1 MPSYCYTVGFT
12 EVQSKGLVAVLVQ
25 ICLQQNDRVLVQPR
39 DLNVLE
45 LQIKRD
51 IEQISHNQTL
61 LEKSNISQLRDAA
74 KELEKEIE
82 QLKVLL
88 KDEVKKVENGVKL
101 LKDEVKKV
109 ENGVK
114 LDINL
119 ERGRNKENETLVEQK
134 IKDTHNMIST
144 EVALLKISMETNKL
158 DLLKY
163 LTGSLTLIIPIIV
176 I

>member
-1 MPSYCYTVGFT
+1 MSAGGHRLSQKSLGKSDEPASPQPLLIGDTPLAPPPAPAPPPTAPPPSISLISTPFDTYAMMNELQKMGFT

-88 KDEVKKVENGVKL
+88 KDEVK
-101 LKDEVKKV
+101 
-109 ENGVK
+109 
-114 LDINL
+114 
-119 ERGRNKENETLVEQK
+119 
-134 IKDTHNMIST
+134 
-144 EVALLKISMETNKL
+144 
-158 DLLKY
+158 
-163 LTGSLTLIIPIIV
+163 
-176 I
+176 